1 MPLSDLALTELEGF
15 RPVRTEPDDFDA
27 FWTRTLTEAAAHPLD
42 PTFTPEAGPLT
53 AVAVH
58 DVSFAG
64 YAGQRVHA
72 WLVLPAHRDG
82 PLPCVVEFPGYGG
95 GRGLPHEQLLY
106 AAAGFAH
113 LVVDVRG
120 QGSVWRSGGTGDDA
134 PAGGG
139 PTHPGFMTRGITDP
153 DLYFYRRVFVDAVRA
168 VATARSHP
176 AVDPTR
182 IAMVGESQGGGIALA
197 MSGLIPDLTAV
208 VAEVP
213 FLCHFRR
220 GAEIAA
226 TGPFG
231 ELTRYLA
238 AHRDHVDAAFRT
250 LGYFD
255 AVNHVAR
262 ATAPALFS
270 VALMDTTCP
279 PSTVFAAYNHYP
291 AAKRMEV
298 YPFNGHEGGGAFQ
311 DGLRLSWLRTAL
323 RA

>member
-1 MPLSDLALTELEGF
+1 MPLSDLPLTDLEDF
-15 RPVRTEPDDFDA
+15 RPVIPRPDDFDA
-27 FWTRTLTEAAAHPLD
+27 FWARTLAEADMHPLD
-42 PTFTPEAGPLT
+42 PTFTPETGPLT
-53 AVAVH
+53 EVDVY

-72 WLVLPAHRDG
+72 WLLLPTRRTG

-106 AAAGFAH
+106 VAAGFAY

-120 QGSVWRSGGTGDDA
+120 QGGVWRSGDTGDDA
-134 PAGGG
+134 PAGSGS
-139 PTHPGFMTRGITDP
+139 THPGFMTRGIIDP
-153 DLYFYRRVFVDAVRA
+153 DLYYYRRVFVDAVRA

-176 AVDPTR
+176 AIDPTR

-197 MSGLIPDLTAV
+197 ASGLVPDLTAV

-220 GAEIAA
+220 GADIAA
-226 TGPFG
+226 TGPYG
-231 ELTRYLA
+231 ELARYLA
-238 AHRDHVDAAFRT
+238 AHRDHTDQVFRT

-255 AVNHVAR
+255 AVNHVTR

-279 PSTVFAAYNHYP
+279 PSTVFTAYHHYP
-291 AAKRMEV
+291 AAKRIEV
-298 YPFNGHEGGGAFQ
+298 YPFNDHEGGGAFQ
-311 DGLRLSWLRTAL
+311 DGVRLTYLHTAFN
-323 RA
+323 A